1 MAMKAE
7 PREAITQGS
16 KQKKGKEAEALLHSI
31 LPMLQ
36 KAKDTADG
44 FNMQQFDIGKAIKAA
59 TAEVESPE
67 KSGGLGWDAASE
79 AQLDLDLD
87 GDDTKSAAAGDA
99 QGGSSKDGKKTRAR
113 DVARLRVSSYEKQRK
128 AVSAI
133 EKEAESTLKTS
144 AECFAKY
151 KTRTEFAHFLEILH
165 VRQTLLKAF
174 LEEDAASFEKR
185 VNELDEKTLSLQ
197 PVPKEVLLK
206 TSVMKDLKSL
216 LENILLQNEKEAL
229 ESACRSLSD
238 QCAIHIQLRNSLKN
252 SARDLEGAVKSEE
265 KKKEREEA
273 AQAKREAQKKQTA
286 DAQSAAATR
295 KAAAKDTDRGVTILS
310 TFSDKLRFT
319 WFQRFPDLS
328 KFKARIGA
336 GAQRIAAAAAGESE
350 AMANNLQITQAL
362 ASGAVP
368 FVISS
373 LADVAKLVSESPSLR
388 CQVTNFSHQFPGTQ
402 LCRTSGRAQCPAK
415 VDESTKQ
422 LVDLMLEAAP
432 FRKDASVIDS
442 APYADLK
449 SILRVALFGFTPEM
463 SYVGFEERG
472 LGQLR
477 YLVQGSRKVIM
488 ASPRTIQ
495 DRLNVTAA
503 SVQEIMQ
510 IWKYIDLSKLSDC
523 NFMYAGVQKAGSLM
537 YCPPGWL
544 IAEEALNGDRVVG
557 FRVAVIPD
565 RTESCVA
572 DFNAFLKLIPAGH
585 AYEKLAKLAQKCL
598 TQDADADA

>member
-252 SARDLEGAVKSEE
+252 SAR
-265 KKKEREEA
+265 
-273 AQAKREAQKKQTA
+273 KREAKKKQTA

-295 KAAAKDTDRGVTILS
+295 KAAAKDTDRGVTIVS

-328 KFKARIGA
+328 KFQARIGA
-336 GAQRIAAAAAGESE
+336 GAQRIAAAGESE

-449 SILRVALFGFTPEM
+449 SILHVALFGFTPEM

-495 DRLNVTAA
+495 ERLNVTAA

-523 NFMYAGVQKAGSLM
+523 NFMYAGVQRAGSLM

-544 IAEEALNGDRVVG
+544 IAEEALNGERVVG